1 MPNLDCTPRVLR
13 SGCDSGA
20 ATLTMEELAS
30 LISPLLTFSLPS
42 AIIEDQKATNTVGGG
57 FTSGSWQTRVL
68 NTVAADPSGIIMGL
82 AANQITL
89 GAGTY
94 LLSASAP
101 GFNVGLHKTRLQN
114 ITDVVTL
121 GIGQNKTDASG
132 ALDQVDNS
140 SPVFAVGVFLG
151 NTVIELQHQCSLT
164 NAVNGFGVAVNFT
177 GSVEVY
183 SQLKIIRV
191 A

>member
-1 MPNLDCTPRVLR
+1 
-13 SGCDSGA
+13 
-20 ATLTMEELAS
+20 MEELAS

-42 AIIEDQKATNTVGGG
+42 AIIEDQKVTNTAGGG

-68 NTVAADPSGIIMGL
+68 NTVAADPSGIIVGL
-82 AANQITL
+82 ATNQITL

-101 GFNVGLHKTRLQN
+101 GFNVGLHKTRIQN
-114 ITDVVTL
+114 ITDAVTL
-121 GIGQNKTDASG
+121 GTGQNKTDASG
-132 ALDQVDNS
+132 ALDEVDNS
-140 SPVFAVGVFLG
+140 SPVFAMGAFSG
-151 NTVIELQHQCSLT
+151 NTVIELQHRCSLT
-164 NAVNGFGVAVNFT
+164 NAVNGFGIATNFA

-183 SQLKIIRV
+183 SQLQIIKV